1 MPTPAPDRIRTV
13 AVVGHSHDGKTTL
26 CEALLHTAG
35 ATPRLGSTDQGTSIL
50 DFEPEEQRRSIS
62 ISAAVAHCDWKDTQI
77 NLIDAPGFQD
87 FAGEVACALAGADAA
102 LLVVSANGSV
112 PVGAE
117 LAWGMIT
124 AAGLPCLV
132 VVNRMDRENAAYEA
146 TVDAL
151 REAFG
156 RKPIA
161 VVSPIGAAEGLRGYI
176 DLVDGRAHLFGAGG
190 RATDAEL
197 PAAMS
202 AEVARARTA
211 LADAAAESD
220 DSLIEK
226 YLEGTELSAE
236 EIRDALRRG
245 ATAGAL
251 VPVICAAAADAR
263 GAALVLDS
271 ITSYLP
277 SPRERVRKA
286 SDASGKEVEIRS
298 DPAGPL
304 VAQVFRTAVDNFG
317 KVSYVRVL
325 RGTLR
330 GETHPY
336 NATRK
341 TEERFAQ
348 LGRPMGKQ
356 VVTVG
361 EVGAGEVAVLTKLQT
376 TTTGD
381 TLCDRSAPVLLPPI
395 SLPAA
400 AYSAAIT
407 ARTKGDDDKIMQS
420 LARLAEEDPTFSID
434 RDPVTQ
440 EVIAHGLGDVH
451 LDVVLEKMKRKYGV
465 DAKLQAPRI
474 AYRET
479 INGTARVQH
488 RYKKQSGGAGLYGDC
503 TIEIEP
509 LPRGGGYEW
518 QDKIFGGS
526 IPQQFR
532 PSVEKGVRQ
541 TIEQGAISGHP
552 VVDVRVRLVDGST
565 HPVDGKDIAFQIA
578 GSMAMREAVQKASP
592 VLLEPIV
599 IVKVVVPERFTG
611 DVIGLFNAR
620 RGRVAGMNPLGDG
633 RSEVT
638 AQVPQAEMFTFP
650 IDLRALTQGRGR
662 YSTELS
668 HYEEVPG
675 NVAQQLI
682 EAHQKEHSA
691 ATA

>member
-102 LLVVSANGSV
+102 VLVVSANGSV

-117 LAWGMIT
+117 LAWEMIT

-161 VVSPIGAAEGLRGYI
+161 VVSPIGAAEGLRGYV
-176 DLVDGRAHLFGAGG
+176 DLVDGSAHLFGAGG
-190 RATDAEL
+190 RATDTEL

-245 ATAGAL
+245 ATAGTL

-277 SPRERVRKA
+277 SPRERVR
-286 SDASGKEVEIRS
+286 
-298 DPAGPL
+298 
-304 VAQVFRTAVDNFG
+304 
-317 KVSYVRVL
+317 
-325 RGTLR
+325 
-330 GETHPY
+330 
-336 NATRK
+336 
-341 TEERFAQ
+341 
-348 LGRPMGKQ
+348 
-356 VVTVG
+356 
-361 EVGAGEVAVLTKLQT
+361 
-376 TTTGD
+376 
-381 TLCDRSAPVLLPPI
+381 
-395 SLPAA
+395 
-400 AYSAAIT
+400 
-407 ARTKGDDDKIMQS
+407 
-420 LARLAEEDPTFSID
+420 
-434 RDPVTQ
+434 
-440 EVIAHGLGDVH
+440 
-451 LDVVLEKMKRKYGV
+451 
-465 DAKLQAPRI
+465 
-474 AYRET
+474 
-479 INGTARVQH
+479 
-488 RYKKQSGGAGLYGDC
+488 
-503 TIEIEP
+503 
-509 LPRGGGYEW
+509 
-518 QDKIFGGS
+518 
-526 IPQQFR
+526 
-532 PSVEKGVRQ
+532 
-541 TIEQGAISGHP
+541 
-552 VVDVRVRLVDGST
+552 
-565 HPVDGKDIAFQIA
+565 
-578 GSMAMREAVQKASP
+578 
-592 VLLEPIV
+592 
-599 IVKVVVPERFTG
+599 
-611 DVIGLFNAR
+611 
-620 RGRVAGMNPLGDG
+620 
-633 RSEVT
+633 
-638 AQVPQAEMFTFP
+638 
-650 IDLRALTQGRGR
+650 
-662 YSTELS
+662 
-668 HYEEVPG
+668 
-675 NVAQQLI
+675 
-682 EAHQKEHSA
+682 
-691 ATA
+691 